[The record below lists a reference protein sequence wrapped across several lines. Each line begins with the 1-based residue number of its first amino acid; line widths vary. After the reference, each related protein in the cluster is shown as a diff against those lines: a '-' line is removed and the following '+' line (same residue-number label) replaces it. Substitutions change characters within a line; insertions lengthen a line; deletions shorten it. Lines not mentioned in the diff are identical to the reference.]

1 MSHYSKEYYNWQKE
15 IGIISGKAQQFLF
28 KNHIKPDDNV
38 LEFGCGGGFL
48 LKNIVA
54 KNKIGIEINIDAR
67 IYAIES
73 GLEVVE
79 SITVIPDSWADVI
92 ISNHVLEHTINPLEE
107 LLILFRKL
115 KIGGKIVFVTPHE
128 KKIKYSPDD
137 INQHLFT
144 WSEMNMG
151 NLFVKAGFKIIK
163 VKEVYHRYPPF
174 SKFLLNSFGLSIF
187 HVFAHIYGFFM
198 SNKVSQIQIVAT
210 K

>member
-28 KNHIKPDDNV
+28 KKYIHPDDNV

-54 KNKIGIEINIDAR
+54 NNKIGIEINIDAR
-67 IYAIES
+67 TYAIES
-73 GLEVVE
+73 GLQVVE
-79 SITVIPDSWADVI
+79 NIFAISDSWADVI
-92 ISNHVLEHTINPLEE
+92 ISNHVLEHTDNPLEE
-107 LLILFRKL
+107 LSVLFKKL
-115 KIGGKIVFVTPHE
+115 KSGGKVVFVIPHE
-128 KKIKYSPDD
+128 KRIKYSPND

-144 WSEMNMG
+144 WSEMNIG

-174 SKFLLNSFGLSIF
+174 SKFILNSFGLSIF
-187 HVFAHIYGFFM
+187 HIFAHTYGFLM
-198 SNKVSQIQIVAT
+198 SNKVSQIQIIAT

>member
-28 KNHIKPDDNV
+28 ENYICFDDNV

-48 LKNIVA
+48 LKNITA
-54 KNKIGIEINIDAR
+54 KNKIGIEINAEAR
-67 IYAIES
+67 TYAVES
-73 GLEVVE
+73 GLNVVE
-79 SITVIPDSWADVI
+79 NIFAISESWADVI
-92 ISNHVLEHTINPLEE
+92 ISNHVLEHTNNPLEE
-107 LLILFRKL
+107 LTLLFAKL
-115 KIGGKIVFVTPHE
+115 KSGGKAIFVIPHE
-128 KKIKYSPDD
+128 KKIKYSPND

-144 WSEMNMG
+144 WSEMNIG

-163 VKEVYHRYPPF
+163 VKEIYHRYPPF
-174 SKFLLNSFGLSIF
+174 SKYILNSFGLNIF
-187 HVFAHIYGFFM
+187 HIFAHIYGFLM